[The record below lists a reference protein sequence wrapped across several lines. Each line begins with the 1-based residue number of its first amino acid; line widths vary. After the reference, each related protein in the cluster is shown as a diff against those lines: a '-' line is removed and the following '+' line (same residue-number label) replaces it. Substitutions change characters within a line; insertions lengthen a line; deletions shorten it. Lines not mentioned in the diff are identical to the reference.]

1 LNRPPFAWL
10 SRKRDAIPALARPLL
25 GWAQHREKI
34 VMSRWIHLYSY
45 SIVGIRSMLPVIAAL
60 LAIRPENTNIAT
72 SIPGLGD
79 CKSTYCKP
87 ERRTADWPR

>member
-1 LNRPPFAWL
+1 
-10 SRKRDAIPALARPLL
+10 
-25 GWAQHREKI
+25 
-34 VMSRWIHLYSY
+34 MSRWIHLYSY

-60 LAIRPENTNIAT
+60 LAIRPENTSIAT

-87 ERRTADWPR
+87 ERRTADRPR